1 MSLSRLLFVLLLL
14 VGSWSGYYLYD
25 KNSQPEKQIAPD
37 KELPIFTGGN
47 LTNTS
52 FNENGVRNYRVYST
66 HLEYFAQSGETHFYQ
81 PIFTVFR
88 EGETEEWRIT
98 SNQATLSNKNELL
111 MEGDVVVHNLLP
123 DATFTT
129 MKTESLQLELI
140 TKDFMTEED
149 VFLVGPMFETMGHA
163 MKGNFDSHNAEL
175 YNSVQG
181 RYEAPKN

>member
-1 MSLSRLLFVLLLL
+1 MSLSRLLFVLMLS
-14 VGSWSGYYLYD
+14 VASWSGYYLYD
-25 KNSQPEKQIAPD
+25 KNSQPDKQVAPD

-52 FNENGVRNYRVYST
+52 FNESGIRNYRVYST
-66 HLEYFAQSGETHFYQ
+66 HLEYFAQSGDTEFTL

-88 EGETEEWRIT
+88 EGDTEEWRIT
-98 SNQATLSNKNELL
+98 SNQATLNKNNELL
-111 MEGDVVVHNLLP
+111 MEGNVVVHNLLP
-123 DATFTT
+123 NATFTT

-163 MKGNFDSHNAEL
+163 MRGNFDSHNAEL

-181 RYEAPKN
+181 RYEAAKN